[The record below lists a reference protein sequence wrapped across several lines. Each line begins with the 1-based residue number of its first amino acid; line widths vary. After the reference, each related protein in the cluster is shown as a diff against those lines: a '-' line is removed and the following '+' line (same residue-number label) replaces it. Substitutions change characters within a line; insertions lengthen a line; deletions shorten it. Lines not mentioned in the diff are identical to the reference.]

1 MLYCIGLLFIRP
13 AAQRAKR
20 HGASN
25 QQAALTAL
33 TLFAMSPVVVPV
45 KGIWYGLGA
54 IGEALTRSPDDRAR
68 PSKPRGLDDLD

>member
-1 MLYCIGLLFIRP
+1 LIRP

-45 KGIWYGLGA
+45 KGVWYGLGSL
-54 IGEALTRSPDDRAR
+54 GEALTRNAHDTSK
-68 PSKPRGLDDLD
+68 PSKPRGLDDLE